1 MFTPYVLPMISI
13 AFIWMWIMDGDIGLL
28 NYILGF
34 FGIEKVRWLDDPD
47 VAMYSLILVNIWKG
61 VGYYTLIILSALQS
75 IPKYIYEAAELD
87 QAHPVTTFSGLLFRC
102 CPPPCSFCQL
112 QL

>member
-1 MFTPYVLPMISI
+1 
-13 AFIWMWIMDGDIGLL
+13 MDGDIGLL

-34 FGIEKVRWLDDPD
+34 FGIEKIRWLDDPQ

-87 QAHPVTTFSGLLFRC
+87 QAHPVTTFFKLLSYVVTDFVF
-102 CPPPCSFCQL
+102 PVLL
-112 QL
+112 QLLSVPLRFLKQ